1 MGFIGAGPMGVP
13 AVERLIAAG
22 HDVAVSSRALAAA
35 TDGAGALALAREAG
49 VDVRTAIEAD
59 FGSVPRLSGW

>member
-1 MGFIGAGPMGVP
+1 M
-13 AVERLIAAG
+13 ERLIAAG
-22 HDVAVSSRALAAA
+22 HDVAASSRALAAA